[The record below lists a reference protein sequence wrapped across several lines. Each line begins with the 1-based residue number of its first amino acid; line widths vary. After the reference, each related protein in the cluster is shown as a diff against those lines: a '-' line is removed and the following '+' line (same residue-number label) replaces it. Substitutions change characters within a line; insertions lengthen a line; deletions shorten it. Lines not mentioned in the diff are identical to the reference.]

1 MVKAETQNH
10 KGFTIIYSH
19 SLFLTG
25 IVQMIATLGMMTL
38 TQSNKEQSYGN
49 LLKIFGIVL
58 IMAALPV
65 LMIIAYR
72 ISSERK
78 NFRVQP
84 NTNDTVSNVCTA
96 VKLKKVLF
104 WESLTEF
111 ASKCHNKFQK
121 CWF

>member
-1 MVKAETQNH
+1 
-10 KGFTIIYSH
+10 
-19 SLFLTG
+19 
-25 IVQMIATLGMMTL
+25 MIATLGMMTL